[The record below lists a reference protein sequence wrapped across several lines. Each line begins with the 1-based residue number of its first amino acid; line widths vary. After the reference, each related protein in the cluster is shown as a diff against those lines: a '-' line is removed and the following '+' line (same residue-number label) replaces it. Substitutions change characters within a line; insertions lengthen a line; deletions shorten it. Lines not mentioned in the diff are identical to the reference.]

1 MGHKIESCYSV
12 CAILSFILNYFLRN
26 VLDLE
31 RAPTSRLP
39 AMTTPMTIQ
48 QAAAATGLS
57 VHTLRYYE
65 RIGLLDPVARRSNA
79 HRQFRE
85 EDIRWIDFLLK
96 LRRTGLPVRDM
107 LRYAEWRREGNT
119 PESVSARKALLEQ
132 HTQSV
137 EQTIAALQDNLT
149 VLQLKIAM
157 YSDMQA
163 NFGAEI
169 DLPSI
174 HPKDSL
180 HDQQSAPQTDSG
192 TSRRRNRIS

>member
-1 MGHKIESCYSV
+1 MLK
-12 CAILSFILNYFLRN
+12 YFLRN

-31 RAPTSRLP
+31 HAPTSRLP

-180 HDQQSAPQTDSG
+180 HEHQPSAPQTDSG
-192 TSRRRNRIS
+192 TSRHRNRIS